1 VHEGSRKAILAA
13 FFANLGIAIAKFA
26 GFAITQSASLLA
38 EAIHSV
44 ADSANQLLLMLG
56 GNRARKRATPEH
68 PFGYGRERYFWA
80 FVVSMV
86 LFSMGGLFALYEG
99 IEKLRHPHEVESL
112 GVAVVILL
120 IAIALESF
128 SLRTAIRE
136 SRVVKPAKASWRA
149 FIHRTKQPELP
160 VVLLEDIGA
169 LIGLVF
175 ALFGVVL
182 SVVTD
187 NPRFDALGSV
197 AIGLLLVAIA
207 VVLAWE
213 MKGLLIGESATPE
226 MEQQIARAIASSE
239 GVVRLI
245 HMRTEHLG
253 PDELLVGAKI
263 EFAPELSAP
272 QLAAAIDAAE
282 ARVRQ
287 IVPEARIM
295 YLEPDVYRA
304 PEAGVTS

>member
-1 VHEGSRKAILAA
+1 
-13 FFANLGIAIAKFA
+13 
-26 GFAITQSASLLA
+26 
-38 EAIHSV
+38 
-44 ADSANQLLLMLG
+44 
-56 GNRARKRATPEH
+56 
-68 PFGYGRERYFWA
+68 
-80 FVVSMV
+80 MV

-120 IAIALESF
+120 VAIVLESF
-128 SLRTAIRE
+128 SLRTAIHE
-136 SRVVKPAKASWRA
+136 SRKLKPAKASWRS
-149 FIHRTKQPELP
+149 FIRRTKQPELP

-175 ALFGVVL
+175 ALFGVVM

-187 NPRFDALGSV
+187 NPRLDALGSV
-197 AIGLLLVAIA
+197 AIGVLLVAIA
-207 VVLAWE
+207 MVLAWE

-226 MEQQIARAIASSE
+226 MEQQIAQSIASSD

-263 EFAPELSAP
+263 EFAAG
-272 QLAAAIDAAE
+272 AE
-282 ARVRQ
+282 RTRARRGDRRGRGPRPPGRAGGPDH
-287 IVPEARIM
+287 VPGARRV
-295 YLEPDVYRA
+295 PG
-304 PEAGVTS
+304 AGGRGILLTTQQGSSEDTPG